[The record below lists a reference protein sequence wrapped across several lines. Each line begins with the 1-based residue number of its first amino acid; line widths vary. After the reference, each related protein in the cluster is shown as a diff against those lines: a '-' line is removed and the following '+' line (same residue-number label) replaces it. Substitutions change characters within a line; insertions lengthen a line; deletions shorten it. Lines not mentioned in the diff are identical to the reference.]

1 MGLFYRKKAEEIK
14 VDNKNFKIP
23 QFIKIEGLKQPG
35 KRRYKPTE
43 FVSPIF
49 GMTVKDEV
57 VAPHIN
63 RATGD
68 IGKQFDFLRENPMKD
83 RSTYEEFKD
92 LMVTE
97 KMRREVFGDDVV
109 ITDRK
114 YVDERQKE
122 KEIKVPFKGFNNE
135 PKFDQA
141 IKSEAV
147 IKEEPTFKT
156 TFEEEKIV
164 PEQIIETP
172 TRVEEVK
179 EPIVVEKPFIEEEKE
194 LKPAFVK
201 AEEVVTPKETSFE
214 QELIKKQEMAKPK
227 RKPKRRYT
235 FPPYSIFSTVERNQD
250 DKPDWI
256 LKQEEAINNTLQQF
270 NVPGKVINIIKGP
283 TVTRHEIELDGGVNV
298 NRVNQIKDNLM
309 MNLAAQTIRI
319 EAPIPGKPYVGIE
332 LPNEIP
338 EIVMFGNVIND
349 PEFKNNVSKPLKIA
363 LGVNIDGR
371 NIFEDISG
379 MPHGLIAGAT
389 NSGKSVCINTVIA
402 SLLMK
407 NHPDD
412 LKFIMIDPKMVELTP
427 YNDLPHLVTPVI
439 HDPKMAA
446 TALNWTVDEME
457 RRYQTFSQLR
467 VRDIKSYN
475 EAAKQDES
483 IDFLPYIVV
492 VIDELADLMAVSSQE
507 VEISIQR
514 LTAKARAAGI
524 HLIVATQRPTTD
536 VVKGTIKANIN
547 TRIAFRVSSI
557 TDSIVILDQQ
567 GADQLLGKGDMLL
580 KGIDRPMRLQ
590 GAYLKDS
597 EIEEL
602 TNFIRN
608 QLEPN
613 YMFTHENLVNIEE
626 ERRQVLEVDELF
638 HDVARFVVEQNACSI
653 NLIQQRFNVGFNRA
667 RDIVQ
672 MLEDRNIVGK
682 NEGTKARVVLVSLSD
697 LENL

>member
-1 MGLFYRKKAEEIK
+1 MGLFFRKKMPEIE
-14 VDNKNFKIP
+14 VDQRNFKIP

-49 GMTVKDEV
+49 GMDVKDEV
-57 VAPHIN
+57 VAPYVN
-63 RATGD
+63 RSTGD

-92 LMVTE
+92 LMVDG
-97 KMRREVFGDDVV
+97 KMRKEVFGDDIV
-109 ITDRK
+109 TTNRK

-122 KEIKVPFKGFNNE
+122 KQITVPFTGYNNE
-135 PKFDQA
+135 PKFD
-141 IKSEAV
+141 KV
-147 IKEEPTFKT
+147 IKEVKPEPNFKPI
-156 TFEEEKIV
+156 FKEEVIA
-164 PEQIIETP
+164 EQIIETP
-172 TRVEEVK
+172 TKFEEVAKVERVIERQEVKEKESLKPEFVEVEEVSRHH
-179 EPIVVEKPFIEEEKE
+179 ENNY
-194 LKPAFVK
+194 
-201 AEEVVTPKETSFE
+201 E
-214 QELIKKQEMAKPK
+214 QQLIKKQEPTKPK
-227 RKPKRRYT
+227 RKPRRKYT
-235 FPPYSIFSTVERNQD
+235 LPPYSIFSTVERNQD
-250 DKPDWI
+250 DKPQW
-256 LKQEEAINNTLQQF
+256 LLNQEEAINNTLQQF
-270 NVPGKVINIIKGP
+270 NVPGKVVNIIKGP
-283 TVTRHEIELDGGVNV
+283 TVTRHEIELNSGVNV
-298 NRVNQIKDNLM
+298 NRVSGIKDNLM
-309 MNLAAQTIRI
+309 MNLSAQTIRI
-319 EAPIPGKPYVGIE
+319 EAPIPGKPFVGIE
-332 LPNEIP
+332 LPNEVP
-338 EIVMFGNVIND
+338 EMVMFGNVIND
-349 PEFKNNVSKPLKIA
+349 PEFKNNKNKPLKIA

-389 NSGKSVCINTVIA
+389 NSGKSVCINTVIV

-412 LKFIMIDPKMVELTP
+412 LKFIMIDPKRVELTP

-457 RRYQTFSQLR
+457 RRYTLFSDLR

-475 EAAKQDES
+475 ELTETDET
-483 IDFLPYIVV
+483 IEILPYIVII
-492 VIDELADLMAVSSQE
+492 IDELADLMAVSSQE
-507 VEISIQR
+507 VEVSIQR

-547 TRIAFRVSSI
+547 TRIAFRVSSY

-567 GADQLLGKGDMLL
+567 GAEQLLGKGDMLL

-597 EIEEL
+597 EIDEV
-602 TNFIRN
+602 TSFIRN
-608 QLEPN
+608 QLEPD
-613 YMFTHENLVNIEE
+613 YMFTHENLVNIDN
-626 ERRQVLEVDELF
+626 ERRTSQAEDPLF
-638 HDVARFVVEQNACSI
+638 NDVARFVIDRNACSI
-653 NLIQQRFNVGFNRA
+653 NTIQQEFSIGFNRA
-667 RDIVQ
+667 KDIVQ
-672 MLEDRNIVGK
+672 MLEDKNVVGK
-682 NEGTKARVVLVSLSD
+682 SEGTRSRMVLMTLRD

>member
-1 MGLFYRKKAEEIK
+1 MGLFYRKKTEELE

-49 GMTVKDEV
+49 GMKVKDEV
-57 VAPHIN
+57 VAPHVN

-68 IGKQFDFLRENPMKD
+68 IGKQFDFLRDNPMKD

-97 KMRREVFGDDVV
+97 EMRKQVFGDDVV

-122 KEIKVPFKGFNNE
+122 KEISVPFKGYNNE
-135 PKFDQA
+135 PKFDQ
-141 IKSEAV
+141 V
-147 IKEEPTFKT
+147 IKQTKPTLEEPTFKT
-156 TFEEEKIV
+156 TFEEEKVIE
-164 PEQIIETP
+164 EQIIETP
-172 TRVEEVK
+172 TRIEEVK
-179 EPIVVEKPFIEEEKE
+179 QEVFVESPPRE
-194 LKPAFVK
+194 LKPTFIEK
-201 AEEVVTPKETSFE
+201 TEVVVPKEESYQE
-214 QELIKKQEMAKPK
+214 QLVKQQEVAKPK
-227 RKPKRRYT
+227 RKPRRRYT
-235 FPPYSIFSTVERNQD
+235 LPPYSIFSTVERNQN
-250 DKPDWI
+250 DKPQWV
-256 LKQEEAINNTLQQF
+256 LNQEEAINNTLQQF
-270 NVPGKVINIIKGP
+270 NVPGKVINVIKGP

-298 NRVNQIKDNLM
+298 NRVSQIKDNLM

-332 LPNEIP
+332 LPNEVP
-338 EIVMFGNVIND
+338 EMVMFGNVISD
-349 PEFKNNVSKPLKIA
+349 PEFKNSTNKPLKIA

-412 LKFIMIDPKMVELTP
+412 LKFIMVDPKMVELTP

-446 TALNWTVDEME
+446 TALNWTVEEME
-457 RRYQTFSQLR
+457 RRYHTFSQLR
-467 VRDIKSYN
+467 VRDIKTYN
-475 EAAKQDES
+475 DLAKEDETL
-483 IDFLPYIVV
+483 DFLPYIVV
-492 VIDELADLMAVSSQE
+492 IIDELADLMAVSSAE
-507 VEISIQR
+507 VETSIQR

-567 GADQLLGKGDMLL
+567 GAEQLLGKGDMLL

-597 EIEEL
+597 EINEL
-602 TNFIRN
+602 TNYIRN

-613 YMFTHENLVNIEE
+613 YMFSHDNLVNIAEDRKQSLIE
-626 ERRQVLEVDELF
+626 DPLF
-638 HDVARFVVEQNACSI
+638 NEVARFVIEKNACSM
-653 NLIQQRFNVGFNRA
+653 NSIQTSFSIGFNRA
-667 RDIVQ
+667 KDIVD
-672 MLEDRNIVGK
+672 MLEDRGVVGK
-682 NEGTKARVVLVSLSD
+682 SEGTKARVVLMSLSD

>member
-1 MGLFYRKKAEEIK
+1 MGLFFRKKMPEIE
-14 VDNKNFKIP
+14 VDQRNFKIP

-49 GMTVKDEV
+49 GMDVKDEV
-57 VAPHIN
+57 VAPYVN
-63 RATGD
+63 RSTGD

-92 LMVTE
+92 LMVDG
-97 KMRREVFGDDVV
+97 KMRKEVFGDDIV
-109 ITDRK
+109 TTNRK

-122 KEIKVPFKGFNNE
+122 KQITVPFTGYNNE
-135 PKFDQA
+135 PKFD
-141 IKSEAV
+141 KV
-147 IKEEPTFKT
+147 IKEVKPEPNFKPI
-156 TFEEEKIV
+156 FKEEVIA
-164 PEQIIETP
+164 EQIIETP
-172 TRVEEVK
+172 TKFEEVAKVERVIERQEVKEKESLKPEFVEVEEVSRHH
-179 EPIVVEKPFIEEEKE
+179 ENNY
-194 LKPAFVK
+194 
-201 AEEVVTPKETSFE
+201 E
-214 QELIKKQEMAKPK
+214 QQLIKKQEPTKPK
-227 RKPKRRYT
+227 RKPRRKYT
-235 FPPYSIFSTVERNQD
+235 LPPYSIFSTVERNQD
-250 DKPDWI
+250 DKPQW
-256 LKQEEAINNTLQQF
+256 LLNQEEAINNTLQQF
-270 NVPGKVINIIKGP
+270 NVPGKVVNIIKGP
-283 TVTRHEIELDGGVNV
+283 TVTRHEIELNSGVNV
-298 NRVNQIKDNLM
+298 NRVSSIKDNLM
-309 MNLAAQTIRI
+309 MNLSAQTIRI
-319 EAPIPGKPYVGIE
+319 EAPIPGKPFVGIE
-332 LPNEIP
+332 LPNEVP
-338 EIVMFGNVIND
+338 EMVMFGNVIND
-349 PEFKNNVSKPLKIA
+349 PEFKNNKNKPLKIA

-389 NSGKSVCINTVIA
+389 NSGKSVCINTVIV

-412 LKFIMIDPKMVELTP
+412 LKFIMIDPKRVELTP

-457 RRYQTFSQLR
+457 RRYTLFSDLR

-475 EAAKQDES
+475 ELTETDET
-483 IDFLPYIVV
+483 IEILPYIVII
-492 VIDELADLMAVSSQE
+492 IDELADLMAVSSQE
-507 VEISIQR
+507 VEVSIQR

-547 TRIAFRVSSI
+547 TRIAFRVSSY

-567 GADQLLGKGDMLL
+567 GAEQLLGKGDMLL

-597 EIEEL
+597 EIDEV
-602 TNFIRN
+602 TSFIRN
-608 QLEPN
+608 QLEPD
-613 YMFTHENLVNIEE
+613 YMFTHENLVNIDN
-626 ERRQVLEVDELF
+626 ERRTSQAEDPLF
-638 HDVARFVVEQNACSI
+638 NDVARFVIDKNACSI
-653 NLIQQRFNVGFNRA
+653 NTIQQEFSIGFNRA
-667 RDIVQ
+667 KDIVQ
-672 MLEDRNIVGK
+672 MLEDKNVVGK
-682 NEGTKARVVLVSLSD
+682 SEGTRSRMVLMTLRD